1 MLNPQTT
8 ALLVIDVQGK
18 LARSVQSSET
28 MIDNIRRMIQG
39 ARILG
44 VPVVWIEQYPQGLG
58 TTVPEIAQ
66 LLGDYSAL
74 SKTTFSCCGS
84 DQVMDEL
91 QRLARNQLLVCGI
104 ETHVCV
110 YQSVAELLQRG
121 YQVELI
127 SDAVSSR
134 TAHNRE
140 LAMSK
145 MASLGA
151 TLTSTE
157 MALFELVGDS
167 ATDCF
172 RDILP
177 LVR

>member
-18 LARSVQSSET
+18 LARSVQNSEAV
-28 MIDNIRRMIQG
+28 IGNIRRIIQG
-39 ARILG
+39 ARILR
-44 VPVVWIEQYPQGLG
+44 VPIVWIEQYPQGLG
-58 TTVPEIAQ
+58 ATVPEIAQ
-66 LLGDYSAL
+66 LLGDFTPL

-91 QRLARNQLLVCGI
+91 QRLDKSQLLVCGI
-104 ETHVCV
+104 EAHVCV
-110 YQSVAELLQRG
+110 YQSVAELLQQG
-121 YQVELI
+121 YQVDLI

-134 TAHNRE
+134 TAQNRE
-140 LAMSK
+140 LAMNK
-145 MASLGA
+145 MTSLGA
-151 TLTSTE
+151 TLSSTE

-167 ATDCF
+167 AADCF